1 MTLLRAV
8 IAIFIIK
15 DWQKESDIL
24 YNSFIKNIHFNFE
37 IAIKR
42 LIFAV

>member
-1 MTLLRAV
+1 MIVLHAV
-8 IAIFIIK
+8 IAIFIII
-15 DWQKESDIL
+15 DWQKESGIL